1 MINIMVA
8 VDEVNTFLDAEDT
21 SILLVEDPSKFM
33 DELKSLL
40 SELEQTAKNIDA
52 IVINALDAISYAR
65 DFADDTRD
73 HVEDAILELQGIA

>member
-52 IVINALDAISYAR
+52 IVINALDAISSAR

-73 HVEDAILELQGIA
+73 HVEAAILELQGIA